1 MGDAGSHQPHGGE
14 LRYPARTVQP
24 CRSPF
29 PAQAP
34 RLAKEN
40 ADAVGAVTLCDIARE
55 NPI

>member
-24 CRSPF
+24 CRSLF

-55 NPI
+55 NLI